1 MSRRGA
7 VHDVI
12 QRIVDVKERREDRAQ
27 EEVRRRRLALEDAAR
42 RLEQR
47 RKELDDYKVWR
58 VRREIELWDEIERRT
73 VKLRD
78 IEDLK
83 LDIGLLRGREQ
94 VLAERVVEADKA
106 RSDANAALTEAVAVL
121 EAATR
126 NRQKFEDLADWL
138 EAESRAYR
146 ERMEE
151 LELEE
156 LFSGARGGDAE
167 ERFA

>member
-1 MSRRGA
+1 VR
-7 VHDVI
+7 DVI
-12 QRIVDVKERREDRAQ
+12 QQIVDVKERREDRAQ

-42 RLEQR
+42 RVERR
-47 RKELDDYKVWR
+47 RKALEDYRLWR
-58 VRREIELWDEIERRT
+58 RHREIELWDGIERRT

-83 LDIGLLRGREQ
+83 TDIGLLRGREQ
-94 VLAERVVEADKA
+94 VLEEHSAEAD
-106 RSDANAALTEAVAVL
+106 RVRNDANAALANAVSEL

-138 EAESRAYR
+138 EAEARAHR

-156 LFSGARGGDAE
+156 LFAGGRSGDVE
-167 ERFA
+167 ERFL

>member
-1 MSRRGA
+1 M
-7 VHDVI
+7 HDVI

-27 EEVRRRRLALEDAAR
+27 EDVRRRRLALEDAAR

-47 RKELDDYKVWR
+47 RKELDEYRVWR
-58 VRREIELWDEIERRT
+58 VRREIELWDGIERRT

-94 VLAERVVEADKA
+94 LLAEHVVEAEKA
-106 RSDANAALTEAVAVL
+106 RSDANTALNEAVAVL

-151 LELEE
+151 LEVEE
-156 LFSGARGGDAE
+156 LFSGSRGGDAE

>member
-1 MSRRGA
+1 M
-7 VHDVI
+7 HDVI

-27 EEVRRRRLALEDAAR
+27 EDVRRRRLALEDAAR

-58 VRREIELWDEIERRT
+58 VRREIELWDGIERRT

-94 VLAERVVEADKA
+94 LFAEHVVEAEKA
-106 RSDANAALTEAVAVL
+106 RSEANAALTDAVAVL

-156 LFSGARGGDAE
+156 LFSGSRGGDAE

>member
-1 MSRRGA
+1 M
-7 VHDVI
+7 HDVI

-27 EEVRRRRLALEDAAR
+27 EDVRRRRLALEDAAR

-47 RKELDDYKVWR
+47 RKELDEYRVWR
-58 VRREIELWDEIERRT
+58 VRREIELWDGIERRT

-94 VLAERVVEADKA
+94 LLAEHVVEAEKA
-106 RSDANAALTEAVAVL
+106 RSDANTALNEAVAVL

-156 LFSGARGGDAE
+156 LFSGSRGGDAE

>member
-1 MSRRGA
+1 M
-7 VHDVI
+7 HDVI

-27 EEVRRRRLALEDAAR
+27 EDVRRRRLALEDAAR

-47 RKELDDYKVWR
+47 RKELDEYRVWR
-58 VRREIELWDEIERRT
+58 VRRETELWDGIERRT

-94 VLAERVVEADKA
+94 LLAEHVVEAEKA
-106 RSDANAALTEAVAVL
+106 RSDANTALNEAVAVL

-156 LFSGARGGDAE
+156 LFSGSRGGDAE

>member
-1 MSRRGA
+1 M
-7 VHDVI
+7 HDVI

-27 EEVRRRRLALEDAAR
+27 EDVRRRRLALEDAAR

-47 RKELDDYKVWR
+47 RRELDDYKVWR
-58 VRREIELWDEIERRT
+58 VRREIELWDGIERRT

-94 VLAERVVEADKA
+94 LFAEHVVEAEKA
-106 RSDANAALTEAVAVL
+106 RSDANAALTDAVAVL

-156 LFSGARGGDAE
+156 LFSGSRGGDAE

>member
-1 MSRRGA
+1 M
-7 VHDVI
+7 HDVI

-27 EEVRRRRLALEDAAR
+27 EDVRRRRLTLEDAAR

-58 VRREIELWDEIERRT
+58 VRREIELWEGIERRT

-94 VLAERVVEADKA
+94 LFAEHVVEAEKA
-106 RSDANAALTEAVAVL
+106 RSDANTALNEAVAVL

-156 LFSGARGGDAE
+156 LFSGSRGGDAE

>member
-1 MSRRGA
+1 M
-7 VHDVI
+7 HDVI

-27 EEVRRRRLALEDAAR
+27 EDVRRRRLTLEDAAR

-58 VRREIELWDEIERRT
+58 VRREIELWDGIERRT

-94 VLAERVVEADKA
+94 LFAEHVVEAEKA
-106 RSDANAALTEAVAVL
+106 RSDANTALNEAVAVL

-156 LFSGARGGDAE
+156 LFSGSRGGDAE

>member
-1 MSRRGA
+1 M
-7 VHDVI
+7 HDVI

-27 EEVRRRRLALEDAAR
+27 EDVRRRRLALEDAAR

-58 VRREIELWDEIERRT
+58 VRREIELWDGIERRT

-94 VLAERVVEADKA
+94 LFAEHVVEAEKA
-106 RSDANAALTEAVAVL
+106 RSDANAALTDAVAVL

-156 LFSGARGGDAE
+156 LFSGSRGGDAE